1 MPSIYEETGVS
12 SSIVRNITYETRRS
26 KIDRYVDW
34 ALKMAVGERYKYFFA
49 IALWF
54 TTGFICR
61 PQSLIDAG
69 WPPRLVAFIIIAF
82 SINMMIQL
90 AWTSFGLFYN
100 LPNPIQT
107 FKILSDKL
115 LTNVQKAINTNIN
128 LIINDLQATTWGE
141 RLKLAQTLVN
151 QILERYTQGG
161 LAFHYEIVKNWIGKE
176 TAKKLLEISDTVLS
190 PTTIQKISSTFKGVN
205 YQKEI
210 AKITDNCK
218 EIMKRSVYDEG
229 SAMDFMNSIV
239 KVGAQAHQANI
250 KLLISPPNTRLE
262 LPSPDHEGEDIEVY
276 TPPQEGH
283 IDAFISLLKDVTNYD
298 EFKILYKTLANPEEG
313 INKLPAIIENTLT
326 DMIKDTPEVA
336 NLITP
341 SRISSIVSTTQNEIK
356 EFKFSV
362 EAESRKTVTK
372 AVEIVSGSN
381 LLRNTLNTV
390 GVIGFYRI
398 PQSKWWDTI
407 DIDIGFFELLV
418 LWLFL
423 YTFLYIP
430 FIKVPFWK
438 KKKQR
443 TEVEIEALPE
453 RIRHRSRIRSKKV
466 RSLKSKTNKIKR
478 SKRKVK
484 SRK

>member
-12 SSIVRNITYETRRS
+12 SSIVRNITQETRRS
-26 KIDRYVDW
+26 KIDRYTDW
-34 ALKMAVGERYKYFFA
+34 ALKMAVGDKYKYFFA

-54 TTGFICR
+54 TTGFVCK

-69 WPPRLVAFIIIAF
+69 WPPRLVAFIIIAL
-82 SINMMIQL
+82 SANMMVSL
-90 AWTSFGLFYN
+90 AWTSYGLLYN

-107 FKILSDKL
+107 YKILSHKML
-115 LTNVQKAINTNIN
+115 NNVQTAINTNIN
-128 LIINDLQATTWGE
+128 LMVNDLQATTWGE
-141 RLKLAQTLVN
+141 RLKLAQTLTN
-151 QILERYTQGG
+151 EILERYTEGG

-210 AKITDNCK
+210 SKITDNCK
-218 EIMKRSVYDEG
+218 EIIKQSVYDQG
-229 SAMDFMNSIV
+229 SSMDFMNSMV
-239 KVGAQAHQANI
+239 KTGSQVHQANI
-250 KLLISPPNTRLE
+250 KMLLSPPDTRLE
-262 LPSPDHEGEDIEVY
+262 LPSPEYEGKTIEVY
-276 TPPQEGH
+276 TPPQQGQL
-283 IDAFISLLKDVTNYD
+283 DAFATFIKDITNYD
-298 EFKILYKTLANPEEG
+298 EFSTLYNTLANPEEG

-326 DMIKDTPEVA
+326 DLVRDTPEVA
-336 NLITP
+336 TLITP
-341 SRISSIVSTTQNEIK
+341 SRISSIVNTTQNEIN
-356 EFKFSV
+356 EFQNAI
-362 EAESRKTVTK
+362 EAESRKTTTR
-372 AVEIVSGSN
+372 AVEIVRGSN

-390 GVIGFYRI
+390 GVVGAYAI
-398 PQSKWWDTI
+398 PQSKWWDKI
-407 DIDIGFFELLV
+407 DIEIGCFELIV

-430 FIKVPFWK
+430 FLKIPFWK

-443 TEVEIEALPE
+443 RDVEIEALPE
-453 RIRHRSRIRSKKV
+453 RIRRRSKIRSKQV

-478 SKRKVK
+478 SKRKIK